1 MNTHFSPSSCV
12 FLMIVILS
20 QIPTFLCADN
30 NEYANCTQKF
40 QCANFPNI
48 SYPFWGGNRPDYCG
62 HPNFG
67 LDCQGDAP
75 RITIRS
81 AYRVLAIDT
90 TTRTL
95 TVVREEFWNNTC
107 PTHFQNT
114 TLDTAH
120 FTYLSDS
127 QNLTLYYG
135 CRRILASQTAIP
147 GQLNCS
153 VDGTNNTIS
162 FAMTSVTSSTNINIS
177 TCQTNVI
184 VTVNQIEAVAF
195 AINSINVRQVI
206 GNGVGLKWDADNT
219 ECDQCVQSNGTC
231 GSNSSSSG
239 SFLCYCPDYR
249 SHKISC
255 NTSQSRTEVSIES
268 KLQGIWFSKINL
280 SFSFGK
286 QIIAFTITCL
296 ITIIFFLKRRF
307 ASSANAV
314 AFWKKESADDQN
326 VEAFIRNHRS
336 LAPKRYRYSDINK
349 ITNSFKDKL
358 GQGGYGSVYKGELS
372 DGRLVAVKVLSQT
385 EGNGQEFINEV
396 ASISRT
402 SHDRWTN
409 SFATMNHESASTNC
423 CLEWSILYQIAIGIA
438 QGLEYLHRGCSTRI
452 VHFDIKPHNI
462 LLDEDFRPKISDFG
476 LAKLCQTKQSVISML
491 GARGTA
497 GYIAPE
503 VFSRTFGQVSHKSDV
518 YSYGM
523 MVLEMTGA
531 RDQKLG
537 VVEMRENYFPHWIY
551 EHLEHDKDL
560 RLQDVVTTKEEEERK
575 MILVGLWCIQTSL
588 SDRPPMSKVVEMLE
602 GSLQSLQIPP
612 KPYLFAPTRADP
624 SAQDTS
630 HSLWTT
636 TMVEEMRQPG
646 SLGNC
651 LSTFSCQNCLEFVNA
666 TVDNTPFTYISS
678 QDLMLYYGCQRLNAT
693 TVPGQFDCSVDGTTN
708 TIGFPSLITASNMT
722 TVMSCHKVVSVQVDQ
737 TEAAAFATSLTRST
751 NRFNLGIKLTI
762 GKMRIKITLA
772 FSIIVAVTCLITII
786 FCLKRRFTSSANAV
800 AFSKKECVDD
810 RNVEA
815 FIRNCGS
822 LAPKRYRYSDL
833 KKITNSFKD
842 KLGQGKGMVLYT
854 KESYLM
860 VAVKVLSQTEGNGQ
874 EFINEVASISRTSHI
889 NVVNLLGFCFETK
902 RRALIYEFMANGS
915 LDKFICNDESVNT
928 NCRLEWST
936 LYQIAVGIAR
946 GLE

>member
-1 MNTHFSPSSCV
+1 MNTHFFPSSCL

-20 QIPTFLCADN
+20 QIPTFLCADS
-30 NEYANCTQKF
+30 NEYANCTQRF

-48 SYPFWGGNRPDYCG
+48 DYPFWGGNRPDYCG
-62 HPNFG
+62 HPNFR
-67 LDCQGDAP
+67 LDCQDDAP
-75 RITIRS
+75 RITIQS

-135 CRRILASQTAIP
+135 CQRILASQTAIP

-153 VDGTNNTIS
+153 TDGTNNTVS
-162 FAMTSVTSSTNINIS
+162 FATTSVTSSTNINIS
-177 TCQTNVI
+177 TCQRNVI
-184 VTVNQIEAVAF
+184 VPVNQTEAVAF
-195 AINSINVRQVI
+195 ASNAINVRQVI
-206 GNGVGLKWDADNT
+206 GSGVGLKWDADNSL
-219 ECDQCVQSNGTC
+219 CDLCVESGGTC

-239 SFLCYCPDYR
+239 SFLCYCRDQ
-249 SHKISC
+249 SHKTRC
-255 NTSQSRTEVSIES
+255 NGSTSP
-268 KLQGIWFSKINL
+268 FSVIM
-280 SFSFGK
+280 
-286 QIIAFTITCL
+286 AITCI
-296 ITIIFFLKRRF
+296 ITIIFCLKRRF
-307 ASSANAV
+307 TSLANAV

-358 GQGGYGSVYKGELS
+358 GQGGYGSVYKGKLS

-402 SHDRWTN
+402 SHVNIVNLLGFCFEGKRRALIYEFMAKGSLDKFISN
-409 SFATMNHESASTNC
+409 DESASTNC
-423 CLEWSILYQIAIGIA
+423 RLEWSILYQIALGIA
-438 QGLEYLHRGCSTRI
+438 RGLEYLHRGCSTRI

-503 VFSRTFGQVSHKSDV
+503 VFSRTFGPTSHKSDV

-531 RDQKLG
+531 RDQKVG
-537 VVEMRENYFPHWIY
+537 VVQTSEKYFPHWIY

-560 RLQDVVTTKEEEERK
+560 RLHVIVTTKEEEETVRK
-575 MILVGLWCIQTSL
+575 MILVGLWCIQTSP

-602 GSLQSLQIPP
+602 RSLLSLQIPP

-630 HSLWTT
+630 NSLWTMT
-636 TMVEEMRQPG
+636 TMEEMSEG
-646 SLGNC
+646 SLKCMQNSPKP
-651 LSTFSCQNCLEFVNA
+651 LMFSTVRSGDAL
-666 TVDNTPFTYISS
+666 
-678 QDLMLYYGCQRLNAT
+678 LRK
-693 TVPGQFDCSVDGTTN
+693 
-708 TIGFPSLITASNMT
+708 TI
-722 TVMSCHKVVSVQVDQ
+722 
-737 TEAAAFATSLTRST
+737 
-751 NRFNLGIKLTI
+751 
-762 GKMRIKITLA
+762 
-772 FSIIVAVTCLITII
+772 
-786 FCLKRRFTSSANAV
+786 
-800 AFSKKECVDD
+800 
-810 RNVEA
+810 
-815 FIRNCGS
+815 
-822 LAPKRYRYSDL
+822 
-833 KKITNSFKD
+833 
-842 KLGQGKGMVLYT
+842 
-854 KESYLM
+854 
-860 VAVKVLSQTEGNGQ
+860 
-874 EFINEVASISRTSHI
+874 
-889 NVVNLLGFCFETK
+889 
-902 RRALIYEFMANGS
+902 
-915 LDKFICNDESVNT
+915 
-928 NCRLEWST
+928 
-936 LYQIAVGIAR
+936 YQIGHR
-946 GLE
+946 RLR